1 MATTAWARNSP
12 TVTAKLA
19 VLLVGCAFWLSSLA
33 ANNSL
38 VESDELS
45 QDPPGFHI
53 ASPALSARKTDLF
66 LVPPTDTADHTTD
79 LADVDLYSIAP
90 VLSLAPRVSSIL
102 DQVFAIDATTDREP
116 DQTASE
122 PENSES
128 ALPVADYVNS
138 RRDSETG
145 KEEDLKLPQ
154 IQQQM
159 YRKDI

>member
-1 MATTAWARNSP
+1 MATTAWVRKFPSII
-12 TVTAKLA
+12 AKLA

-45 QDPPGFHI
+45 QDPAGFHI
-53 ASPALSARKTDLF
+53 ASPTQSARKADLF
-66 LVPPTDTADHTTD
+66 LVPPTDTANNTTD
-79 LADVDLYSIAP
+79 LADVDLQSIAP
-90 VLSLAPRVSSIL
+90 VLSLAPRVSDIL
-102 DQVFAIDATTDREP
+102 DQVFAIDATTDGEP
-116 DQTASE
+116 DQTTSE
-122 PENSES
+122 PESSES

-138 RRDSETG
+138 RRNSETG

-159 YRKDI
+159 YRQDI

>member
-1 MATTAWARNSP
+1 MVTTAWARKSP
-12 TVTAKLA
+12 SVTAKMA
-19 VLLVGCAFWLSSLA
+19 VSLVGCAFWLSSLA

-45 QDPPGFHI
+45 QDPPAFSI

-66 LVPPTDTADHTTD
+66 LVPPMDTANNTTD
-79 LADVDLYSIAP
+79 LADVDLQSIAP

-102 DQVFAIDATTDREP
+102 DQVFAIDATTDGEP
-116 DQTASE
+116 GQTTSE
-122 PENSES
+122 PESSES
-128 ALPVADYVNS
+128 ASPVADYVNS

-145 KEEDLKLPQ
+145 KEEDLKLPP

>member
-1 MATTAWARNSP
+1 MATTAWARKSP
-12 TVTAKLA
+12 SVTAKLA

-38 VESDELS
+38 VESKELS
-45 QDPPGFHI
+45 QDPAGPHF
-53 ASPALSARKTDLF
+53 ASPALSAREVDLF
-66 LVPPTDTADHTTD
+66 LVPPTDTADQKT
-79 LADVDLYSIAP
+79 DVDLQSIAP
-90 VLSLAPRVSSIL
+90 VLSLGPRVSGIL
-102 DQVFAIDATTDREP
+102 DQVFAIDATTGGDPE
-116 DQTASE
+116 QTTSE
-122 PENSES
+122 AESSES

-145 KEEDLKLPQ
+145 KDEDLKLPQ